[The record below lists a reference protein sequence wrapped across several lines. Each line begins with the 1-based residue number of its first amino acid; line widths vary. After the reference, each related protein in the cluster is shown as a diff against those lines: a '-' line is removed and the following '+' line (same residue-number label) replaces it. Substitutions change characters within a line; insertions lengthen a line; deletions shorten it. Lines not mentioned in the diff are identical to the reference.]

1 MKKKKNCPQCEQ
13 EFVPKR
19 KDQVY
24 CSDECRHDHNNEK
37 KKKENE
43 VDYEAEKRLRKNAK
57 ILKKILNHPFY
68 KGFRIDRIFLE
79 YERFDFN
86 VVTTI
91 SEISVK
97 DKPNRR
103 IQWHHKYGIEVVE
116 VKKVGDVLHQL
127 ITIHQTK

>member
-13 EFVPKR
+13 DFVAKR

-24 CSDECRHDHNNEK
+24 CSDSCRHDYNNAK

-43 VDYEAEKRLRKNAK
+43 SEYEAEKRLRKNAK

-68 KGFRIDRIFLE
+68 KGCRIDRIFLE

-91 SEISVK
+91 SEIPVK
-97 DKPNRR
+97 DKPTRR

-116 VKKVGDVLHQL
+116 IKKVGDVLHQL
-127 ITIHQTK
+127 ITIHQNK